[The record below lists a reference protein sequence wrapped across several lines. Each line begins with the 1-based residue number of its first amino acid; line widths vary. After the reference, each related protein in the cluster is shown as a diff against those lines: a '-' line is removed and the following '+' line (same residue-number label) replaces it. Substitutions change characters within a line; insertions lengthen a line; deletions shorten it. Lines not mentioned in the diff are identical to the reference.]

1 MAERGTQV
9 VALLRGI
16 NVGRHKRVRMA
27 DLRTLLQD
35 AGYRDVRTHL
45 QSGNVVATAP
55 IAAAKVAPAMRDLIA
70 GALGLTVDVV
80 VRTASE
86 LAAIVDADPLGK
98 ADADGSKHLVVF
110 LSDAPDPDAV
120 ARLEAEDFGPERWA
134 VRGLEV
140 YVWYPGGFR
149 DSPLGKALSARPL
162 APIATARNW
171 NTVTRVLE
179 IAREG

>member
-1 MAERGTQV
+1 MADAGTQV

-16 NVGRHKRVRMA
+16 NVGRHKRVGMA
-27 DLRTLLQD
+27 DLRALLED

-55 IAAAKVAPAMRDLIA
+55 IAAAKVAPAMGDLIA
-70 GALGLTVDVV
+70 ARLGLTVDVV
-80 VRTASE
+80 VRTARE
-86 LAAIVDADPLGK
+86 LAAIVAADPLGK
-98 ADADGSKHLVVF
+98 AAADGSKHLVVF
-110 LSDAPDPDAV
+110 LSAAPDPDAV
-120 ARLEAEDFGPERWA
+120 ARLEAEDFAPEQFA
-134 VRGLEV
+134 VRGREA
-140 YVWYPGGFR
+140 YAWCPDGIR
-149 DSPLGKALSARPL
+149 DSRLVKALTDRGL

>member
-16 NVGRHKRVRMA
+16 NVGRHNRIGMA
-27 DLRTLLQD
+27 DLRALLED

-55 IAAAKVAPAMRDLIA
+55 IAAGKVAAAMRDLIA
-70 GALGLTVDVV
+70 DRLGLTLDVV
-80 VRTASE
+80 VRTVRE
-86 LAAIVDADPLGK
+86 LAAVVDADPLAK
-98 ADADGSKHLVVF
+98 ADADGAKHLVVF
-110 LSDAPDPDAV
+110 LSAAPDPDAV
-120 ARLEAEDFGPERWA
+120 ARIEAQDFAPELFA
-134 VRGLEV
+134 VRGREA
-140 YVWYPGGFR
+140 YMWCPDGMR
-149 DSPLGKALSARPL
+149 DSPLVKAVNHRPL
-162 APIATARNW
+162 APITTARNW